1 MRPQERR
8 AYQHVIFRLRVRSQ
22 LIPTYVHLFTCS
34 FFDAKV
40 PPLGIPLCR
49 RDPDS
54 GKRTKE
60 SLAESRT
67 QAMLPTPLSVENGT
81 RFNEE
86 FG

>member
-22 LIPTYVHLFTCS
+22 LIPTYVHLFICS
-34 FFDAKV
+34 FFDAKE
-40 PPLGIPLCR
+40 
-49 RDPDS
+49 
-54 GKRTKE
+54 RTKE

-81 RFNEE
+81 RFNEG
-86 FG
+86 FGWAIGTS